1 MTVCQPR
8 PVIASASLCTVQALS
23 QSPTTAGAS
32 AGDGVGAA
40 GLAGEELPG
49 TPTYADIHVVVRWPG
64 GEVTSHSIR
73 ALERAAFTA
82 ATGIAP
88 SYASDGPAPGPMPSE
103 VAGPFRTDIG
113 AVLARPEAPVTL
125 AVVARLGPWRSEE
138 VRLVLRP

>member
-1 MTVCQPR
+1 MSSDPAPAGR
-8 PVIASASLCTVQALS
+8 PFRPWAPIIPTGEYAL
-23 QSPTTAGAS
+23 
-32 AGDGVGAA
+32 DVA

-49 TPTYADIHVVVRWPG
+49 TPTYADIHVVVRWTG

-125 AVVARLGPWRSEE
+125 AVVARLGSWRSEE